1 MTEESI
7 RRYRSSLRIFLKF
20 LRREGASTD
29 RVDVQA
35 LRVFLQ
41 HIKFERL
48 KSHLERN
55 GFGDI
60 DVIGHG
66 GYELAKIPVDD
77 PFAVRVI
84 ETAEKVYGLKPVV
97 WPSNGWNKRHLRH

>member
-1 MTEESI
+1 M
-7 RRYRSSLRIFLKF
+7 K
-20 LRREGASTD
+20 
-29 RVDVQA
+29 VDFRLVEAQKPD
-35 LRVFLQ
+35 LL
-41 HIKFERL
+41 FERL